1 MKKQFFVLLI
11 IISSI
16 FAANAQ
22 IVQKDLT
29 LKRLKTY
36 VTYLA
41 SDGLEGR
48 RAGEKNATISAGYIA
63 NIFASNKLKG
73 GFQTING
80 KRSFLQP
87 FPFVTGVELGKSGN
101 EFRLDFTKANGE
113 RIKIN
118 NLVPAK
124 PVGFSP
130 NAIISDTEV
139 VFAGF
144 GIVSSELK
152 FDDYKDIDVK
162 DKIVLIFDGS
172 PESGTPNSPFSRVS
186 DVRVKVK
193 IAKDKGAKGVL
204 VISREANFE
213 NEKLTQLK
221 YDQTLGEAALPT
233 FVVSRNTAAN
243 MLGGNEVDLA
253 GIESFLSLKKDSAI
267 KLSITNPAK
276 SIVGFSVNLI
286 RKKTQDYNVIGVLEG
301 TDPVLKNEA
310 IVIGGHYDH
319 LGRGGQGSLAVN
331 SNDVHHGADDNAS
344 GTSAV
349 LELAIQAAKSKDNK
363 RTLIFIAF
371 GAEEEGL
378 IGSNY
383 YVNNPVFPLEK
394 TVAMINMDMIGRLRD
409 DKLTV
414 GGIGTA
420 IEFNELVKRRNEIYF
435 DTKNGFG
442 IGRIFNL
449 QLNEDGFGAS
459 DHSSFYSKKVP
470 VLFFFTGTH
479 EDYHKPSDT
488 VDKINFEGLKTV
500 LSYVSKIVK
509 TIDENPKRPTY
520 AVAKSSGMGEG
531 RRGFSV
537 SLGTV
542 PGYGES
548 NDGMVVEAVRDN
560 SPAAKSGVK
569 AGDKIVKLNGKEV
582 RNVSDYTVVLSDLKP
597 DVEYEIIVSRG
608 TEKLTLKIIPVARKQ

>member
-1 MKKQFFVLLI
+1 M
-11 IISSI
+11 
-16 FAANAQ
+16 
-22 IVQKDLT
+22 
-29 LKRLKTY
+29 
-36 VTYLA
+36 
-41 SDGLEGR
+41 
-48 RAGEKNATISAGYIA
+48 
-63 NIFASNKLKG
+63 
-73 GFQTING
+73 
-80 KRSFLQP
+80 
-87 FPFVTGVELGKSGN
+87 
-101 EFRLDFTKANGE
+101 
-113 RIKIN
+113 
-118 NLVPAK
+118 
-124 PVGFSP
+124 
-130 NAIISDTEV
+130 
-139 VFAGF
+139 
-144 GIVSSELK
+144 
-152 FDDYKDIDVK
+152 
-162 DKIVLIFDGS
+162 
-172 PESGTPNSPFSRVS
+172 
-186 DVRVKVK
+186 
-193 IAKDKGAKGVL
+193 
-204 VISREANFE
+204 
-213 NEKLTQLK
+213 
-221 YDQTLGEAALPT
+221 
-233 FVVSRNTAAN
+233 
-243 MLGGNEVDLA
+243 
-253 GIESFLSLKKDSAI
+253 
-267 KLSITNPAK
+267 
-276 SIVGFSVNLI
+276 
-286 RKKTQDYNVIGVLEG
+286 
-301 TDPVLKNEA
+301 
-310 IVIGGHYDH
+310 
-319 LGRGGQGSLAVN
+319 
-331 SNDVHHGADDNAS
+331 
-344 GTSAV
+344 
-349 LELAIQAAKSKDNK
+349 
-363 RTLIFIAF
+363 
-371 GAEEEGL
+371 
-378 IGSNY
+378 
-383 YVNNPVFPLEK
+383 NNPVFPLEK

-531 RRGFSV
+531 RRSFSV

-548 NDGMVVEAVRDN
+548 NDGMLVEAVRDN